1 MLATGGASLAD
12 LWSRKKVAYA
22 ISVWGVAAVCGPV
35 LGPLV
40 GGFAA
45 QHESWQWTIWELIW
59 LSGFCL
65 VVLVFTLPETSANTI
80 LLKRARRLRKI
91 TGDSRYKSQA
101 DLLTESMRFKD
112 VATASFYRPF
122 QLCFTQPILIVTN
135 AYLGLIYALLFTWFE
150 AFPIVF
156 TGIYHFN
163 LGENGLAFLCIMVGA
178 LIIMVPYCI
187 WLYLVQEKQF
197 DVNGNIAPE
206 NRLPPAI
213 IGSLFIPAC
222 MFIFGW
228 TSRES
233 IHWIVP
239 MIGASLFPM
248 GAVLLFNAVLNYQ
261 ADAYPEYVG
270 SVLAGNDLIRCSAGA
285 AFPLFAPHMFHQ
297 LGVDW
302 ASSLL
307 GFLAIA
313 FIPIPIL
320 LFKYGKKLRLM
331 SNYARHDV

>member
-1 MLATGGASLAD
+1 MAESIRFRD
-12 LWSRKKVAYA
+12 
-22 ISVWGVAAVCGPV
+22 IAA
-35 LGPLV
+35 
-40 GGFAA
+40 
-45 QHESWQWTIWELIW
+45 
-59 LSGFCL
+59 
-65 VVLVFTLPETSANTI
+65 
-80 LLKRARRLRKI
+80 
-91 TGDSRYKSQA
+91 
-101 DLLTESMRFKD
+101 
-112 VATASFYRPF
+112 ASFYRPF
-122 QLCFTQPILIVTN
+122 QLCFTQPILLFTN

-156 TGIYHFN
+156 GDIYHFN
-163 LGENGLAFLCIMVGA
+163 LGDNGLAYLCIMVGA
-178 LIIMVPYCI
+178 LVIMVPYCI

-197 DVNGNIAPE
+197 DGKGDIAPE

-213 IGSLFIPAC
+213 LGSLFIPIC
-222 MFIFGW
+222 MFMFGW

-239 MIGASLFPM
+239 MIGASFFPM
-248 GAVLLFNAVLNYQ
+248 GAVLLFNAILNYQ
-261 ADAYPEYVG
+261 ADAYPQYVG
-270 SVLAGNDLIRCSAGA
+270 SVLAGNDLIRCSTGA

-320 LFKYGKKLRLM
+320 LYKYGRKVRLM
-331 SNYARHDV
+331 SNYARHDI